1 MARVYPHKHMHAH
14 YYSSILPQGGLNLT
28 GVIGRYIQIIT
39 NTSHRTLMT
48 LGAMD
53 KGSLFGEEEEVDSV
67 MEKLSNWQLNVL
79 CN

>member
-1 MARVYPHKHMHAH
+1 
-14 YYSSILPQGGLNLT
+14 
-28 GVIGRYIQIIT
+28 
-39 NTSHRTLMT
+39 MT

-53 KGSLFGEEEEVDSV
+53 KGSLFGEEEEVDAV